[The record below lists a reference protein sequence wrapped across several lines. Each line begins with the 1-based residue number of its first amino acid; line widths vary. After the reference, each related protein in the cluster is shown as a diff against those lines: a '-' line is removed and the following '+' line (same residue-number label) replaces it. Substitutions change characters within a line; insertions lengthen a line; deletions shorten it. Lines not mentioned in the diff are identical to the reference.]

1 MKGLLR
7 SIAISLFWLSTIAW
21 GDEGATVQQVHAAY
35 AQWTHAIEAAKGNP
49 QPVVSL
55 YAPKAILLATLAPAP
70 ITTHAEM
77 DKYFAK
83 LTSNK
88 NMKVETQQI
97 ITQVFPH
104 IAINSGLYVFHFT
117 NNNNKPVALGAR
129 FSFVYHEVNGKW
141 LIVNH
146 HSSVL
151 PQSH

>member
-21 GDEGATVQQVHAAY
+21 GDEGATVQQVHTAY

-49 QPVVSL
+49 RPVVSL

-104 IAINSGLYVFHFT
+104 IAINS
-117 NNNNKPVALGAR
+117 
-129 FSFVYHEVNGKW
+129 
-141 LIVNH
+141 
-146 HSSVL
+146 
-151 PQSH
+151 